1 MAKPGSGTTLR
12 IYLLLMAL
20 GAVGGALASIPLTWL
35 GKVITEAPD
44 PATLANYV
52 WNMRAF
58 AIMGALFSPVLTWSS
73 MRRVPL
79 WRTIIEPAIGGLV
92 GAVLGFFSGSVGL
105 FLILSAGGIGL
116 AAWRLNRSYRVA
128 SPLLQPSGDDP
139 SALDAGRAQAVGD
152 HGRGLP

>member
-1 MAKPGSGTTLR
+1 MPKPGSGSTLR

-20 GAVGGALASIPLTWL
+20 GAIGGALASIPLTWL

-58 AIMGALFSPVLTWSS
+58 AIMGALFSPILTWSS

-79 WRTIIEPAIGGLV
+79 WRTILEPAIGGLV
-92 GAVLGFFSGSVGL
+92 GAVLGFFLGSEGL
-105 FLILSAGGIGL
+105 FLLLSAGGVGL
-116 AAWRLNRSYRVA
+116 AAWRLNRSYR
-128 SPLLQPSGDDP
+128 DP
-139 SALDAGRAQAVGD
+139 VPALHPAGADQSALDAGRAQAVGD
-152 HGRGLP
+152 HN